1 MEIAKITASPEV
13 QPRVALHYPTVES
26 YCEAIRR
33 GDELPPVR
41 VFFDGETHWLTRGF
55 HRLEAYKLHGS
66 VTIPTDVRN
75 GTFQEAILDAT
86 ESNGDHG
93 LERSQEDLARAIEM
107 TKKVTMELGQKWT
120 QEAIAQH
127 CHCSQQR
134 VSQVLGNTRTS
145 NSPARS
151 EKRSAV
157 ERALEAKPNA
167 PAREVARDLEAK
179 GVKVDHKTVQAVREE
194 KARREAEPKTARAE
208 APAAESTEAT
218 TPAIAR
224 VPVERLPRP
233 EDFPTKS
240 HRDVIIAM
248 RESIR
253 IARGFDAK
261 HWEMAVRIIQHEIA
275 VREHGAKETA

>member
-41 VFFDGETHWLTRGF
+41 VFFDGKTHWLTRGF

-120 QEAIAQH
+120 QEQIAKH
-127 CHCSQQR
+127 CHCTQGR
-134 VSQVLGNTRTS
+134 VSQVLGKYKANI
-145 NSPARS
+145 PQARA
-151 EKRSAV
+151 EKRAAV
-157 ERALEAKPNA
+157 ERALEAKPGA

-179 GVKVDHKTVQAVREE
+179 GVKVDHKTVAAVREE
-194 KARREAEPKTARAE
+194 KARKQAKVGHVPASEPTADDSASDRRPVADARPDPLQGYASISQRDAVLAWAAQGEAIFKRLGE
-208 APAAESTEAT
+208 AGRGQMLNEWAKRVKRLEGYAA
-218 TPAIAR
+218 
-224 VPVERLPRP
+224 
-233 EDFPTKS
+233 
-240 HRDVIIAM
+240 
-248 RESIR
+248 
-253 IARGFDAK
+253 
-261 HWEMAVRIIQHEIA
+261 
-275 VREHGAKETA
+275 